1 MTERDGSRLGLLL
14 EASGGVV
21 DPLALGGIALGALS
35 SCSLYVQ
42 TSLVGM
48 GMGSVSVGDGLLWL
62 MQGNPIS
69 LTFEWVMP
77 WFLVILAAS
86 RPGRE
91 MTRGYGLGVCVQIG
105 SRAKYWLM
113 VALASCLRGVKVLAA
128 LYVGMSVAVLVMGGT
143 PGLGAASSATLTSG
157 FFANAIPAGGVM
169 AFVGLTAAGT
179 VALALWQLVCTL
191 VVGYLPAIALSV
203 VLLAASAWASLVPLP
218 GSWLMAYRVE
228 PLVVAQ
234 TTFTHAYPLL
244 AGVAVFVGLS
254 LLLLGLG
261 AVLLG
266 RYEFGL
272 SGTARHA

>member
-91 MTRGYGLGVCVQIG
+91 MTRDTGWACASRLA
-105 SRAKYWLM
+105 SRASTGSW
-113 VALASCLRGVKVLAA
+113 S
-128 LYVGMSVAVLVMGGT
+128 
-143 PGLGAASSATLTSG
+143 
-157 FFANAIPAGGVM
+157 
-169 AFVGLTAAGT
+169 
-179 VALALWQLVCTL
+179 
-191 VVGYLPAIALSV
+191 
-203 VLLAASAWASLVPLP
+203 PLP
-218 GSWLMAYRVE
+218 RAS
-228 PLVVAQ
+228 
-234 TTFTHAYPLL
+234 
-244 AGVAVFVGLS
+244 VG
-254 LLLLGLG
+254 
-261 AVLLG
+261 
-266 RYEFGL
+266 
-272 SGTARHA
+272 